1 MALSLPKCL
10 LALTIS
16 AAGLAACVGA
26 PAPIAAQTGAGAGS
40 GVIAQP
46 QVIKDCEQCPT
57 LIAVP
62 PGAFTMGSADGEPDR
77 PETPIRRVNI
87 AHRFAI
93 GRTAVTQ
100 AQFARFIAAAHYQ
113 TSKGCGIIGAGG
125 YHVDDAADWRNPGYG
140 RPPRDDEPVVCVSW
154 LDAKA
159 YAHWLS
165 QLTGRR
171 YRLPSEAEWEYVAHA
186 GTTSRYVWGEQADDA
201 CKHANLYDQAALQL
215 NMPYAAANCSDGYVG
230 VAPVAS
236 FPPNAFGVYDMIGNV
251 WQWVE
256 DCYLYEYPAWPVDG
270 APVEV
275 LSACPLRSIRG
286 GSWGTRV
293 DRLRPT
299 WRGRDP
305 ETRMNILFGF
315 RVARD
320 LDPTRR

>member
-1 MALSLPKCL
+1 MNLQLPWRVL
-10 LALTIS
+10 VLARVLVI
-16 AAGLAACVGA
+16 AVVGA
-26 PAPIAAQTGAGAGS
+26 TLASCVSSRAPVAAQSRIFT
-40 GVIAQP
+40 
-46 QVIKDCEQCPT
+46 DCEHCPSMVV
-57 LIAVP
+57 VP
-62 PGAFTMGSADGEPDR
+62 AGEFTMGSPDGEPDR
-77 PETPIRRVNI
+77 PETPIRHVKI
-87 AHRFAI
+87 AYRFAV
-93 GRTAVTQ
+93 GETAVTQ
-100 AQFARFIAAAHYQ
+100 AQFARFIAATQYQ
-113 TSKGCGIIGAGG
+113 TTKGCGIIGAGG
-125 YHVDDAADWRNPGYG
+125 YHVDGDADWRSPGYG

-159 YAHWLS
+159 YVGWLS
-165 QLTGRR
+165 RQTRHR
-171 YRLPSEAEWEYVAHA
+171 YRLLSESEWEYVARA
-186 GTTSRYVWGEQADDA
+186 GTTSRYVWGEDPDGA
-201 CKHANLYDQAALQL
+201 CKSANLYDQSAVKLA
-215 NMPYAAANCSDGYVG
+215 MPYAPANCSDGFEG

-305 ETRMNILFGF
+305 ENRMNILFGF
-315 RVARD
+315 RIARD
-320 LDPTRR
+320 LDGAQR